1 VDELLIYMNSIDEE
15 IFQKKIALNEYD
27 LLESGIGTW
36 EERYKTANIL
46 EKKALLNQIID
57 RVTFLVKM
65 QLVLIIKLL

>member
-1 VDELLIYMNSIDEE
+1 MDELLIYMNSIDEE